1 MTLAEREA
9 ELIEIFEWIEDET
22 DRYVQIM
29 DYGKKM
35 PEFPESERI
44 ESNEV
49 KGCQSKVWL
58 TYKFENGKLYFQA
71 DSNTA
76 ITKGIVALLVFLLSD
91 LSPKEISEVSLDILD
106 KIELRKHL
114 TSQRNNGLTAMVQK
128 MKTLATS
135 ANN

>member
-44 ESNEV
+44 E
-49 KGCQSKVWL
+49 L
-58 TYKFENGKLYFQA
+58 TDGKFIFN
-71 DSNTA
+71 
-76 ITKGIVALLVFLLSD
+76 
-91 LSPKEISEVSLDILD
+91 
-106 KIELRKHL
+106 L
-114 TSQRNNGLTAMVQK
+114 TSPDFSTNKLI
-128 MKTLATS
+128 S
-135 ANN
+135 